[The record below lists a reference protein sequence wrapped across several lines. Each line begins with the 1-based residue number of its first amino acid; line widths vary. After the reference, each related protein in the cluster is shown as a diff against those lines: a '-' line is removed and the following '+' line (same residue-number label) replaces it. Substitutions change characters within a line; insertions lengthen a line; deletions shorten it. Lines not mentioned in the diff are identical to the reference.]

1 MQTKKNAKI
10 TAQKILKK
18 YKRMKIPKKSY
29 LIDEKDVETIDYN
42 EPQEDLFESES
53 IVKAANKVLDYEA
66 FKRDQE
72 KLLKNSSKKSQK
84 SAQIT
89 AKKISQKYKNLK
101 KPKKTFLV
109 NEEDLET
116 IVYDPEEQEDLF
128 MGESILAAANKVL
141 DFDDFK
147 KQQAKAINNYNQN
160 LLENA
165 ETINYVDDI
174 NLDDVKDNK
183 DLKITSK
190 NISKKYRKLRKR
202 KAANQEKKKR
212 NNRQIQF
219 TDKKDKKTSRQ
230 SGSFSI
236 KKHF

>member
-1 MQTKKNAKI
+1 MQAIKKLAKI
-10 TAQKILKK
+10 TAQKIFKK
-18 YKRMKIPKKSY
+18 FNRMKIPKKTY
-29 LIDEKDVETIDYN
+29 LIDEEDVETIDYN

-128 MGESILAAANKVL
+128 MGESILAAANKVHG
-141 DFDDFK
+141 FDDFK
-147 KQQAKAINNYNQN
+147 KQQAKAIDNYNQN
-160 LLENA
+160 LLENT
-165 ETINYVDDI
+165 EIIHYVDDV

-183 DLKITSK
+183 DLKMTSK

-202 KAANQEKKKR
+202 QAANQEKK
-212 NNRQIQF
+212 
-219 TDKKDKKTSRQ
+219 
-230 SGSFSI
+230 
-236 KKHF
+236 